1 MCDPSRQRGRWLIP
15 FFSLCL
21 GLTATAALAQTA
33 ESVLTAP
40 GERAPPGFSVKGRA
54 SADDVP
60 HPAGERRRE
69 MRRQGLEEKV
79 RAEASGQASGQLTA
93 QSFGQG
99 GRKVHRIGR
108 GKYQGKYIELE
119 RESEDLIF
127 TVLGEFGTQIHPAL
141 GGLPGPLHNQIPQP
155 DRTVDNSTI
164 WAPDFSRTYFEQ
176 LLFSEK
182 PGAVSMRNF
191 YIELSSNRYTV
202 DGEVTDWVTVPYNAN
217 RYDDDVTYNCSFP
230 GLPGAY
236 PCAGVWLFLRDAL
249 NGWYNAQLAAGKTA
263 AQIDA
268 ELAKFDVWD
277 RNDYDGDGNFDEPDG
292 YIDHFQAVHAGMGEE
307 VGGGVQG
314 GAAIWSHRWFAYY
327 NMAGL
332 IGPDNNKA
340 GGVRIGQS
348 KYWVGDYTVEPENGG
363 VGVFSHEF
371 GHDLDLPDLY
381 DTNGGDN
388 STGFWTLMSSGSYGN
403 DGKTD
408 IGSKP
413 VHMGAWEKL
422 QLGWLKY
429 EVAHAGKKSEHKL
442 GPATYNTRQAQ
453 ALITVLP
460 DQVIGAY
467 AGNAF
472 YYSGSG
478 ALLDTTMLRTVT
490 LPASSA
496 SLSAQVQ
503 FDIEADWDYAY
514 LVVIDG
520 GTTHFVPTNL
530 STTTNPNDQ
539 NFGQGITGS
548 TGFEWVPLTANLS
561 EFAGKTVQIGFRYWT
576 DGFTNGMGLLI
587 DDIQITGQQA
597 DGAEVTVP
605 WVYSPPAG
613 GFRVVQGD
621 LDSFFNAY
629 VAEFRQYKGYDKG
642 LRTGPY
648 VFGDLNSPALQDWVT
663 HFPYQEGLLISY
675 WDTRMGDNNTSAHPG
690 LGLIL
695 PIDAHP
701 TPLTRE
707 GGVPWAARYQSF
719 DSTFGLERTDKLRLR
734 RLGVDY
740 EYPSQRGVPVFDDRV
755 QHWRAEAPAAGVK
768 NPNTETLIQV
778 KSVSRDGSMMEVE
791 VRPARRGH
799 RPHDWIWDHKRW
811 NWWD

>member
-1 MCDPSRQRGRWLIP
+1 MCKTSRQRRRWLIP
-15 FFSLCL
+15 LFSLCI
-21 GLTATAALAQTA
+21 GLTATAALAS

-40 GERAPPGFSVKGRA
+40 GEQAPKGFSVKGKA
-54 SADDVP
+54 SVDDVP

-69 MRRQGLEEKV
+69 MRKQGLEEKV
-79 RAEASGQASGQLTA
+79 RAAAAGQASNQLTGRT
-93 QSFGQG
+93 GQG
-99 GRKVHRIGR
+99 GDKVHRIAK
-108 GKYQGKYIELE
+108 GKYQGQYIELE

-127 TVLGEFGTQIHPAL
+127 TVLGQFGTQIVPQL
-141 GGLPGPLHNQIPQP
+141 GGTPGPLHNQIPEP
-155 DRTVDNSTI
+155 DRNVDNSTI
-164 WAPDFSRTYFEQ
+164 WAPDFSQTYFEK
-176 LLFSEK
+176 LLFSGEE
-182 PGAVSMRNF
+182 GAVSMRNF

-217 RYDDDVTYNCSFP
+217 RYDDDVTYNCTFP

-236 PCAGVWLFLRDAL
+236 PCAGVWLFLRDSL
-249 NGWYNAQLAAGKTA
+249 NGWYNAQIAAGKTP
-263 AQIDA
+263 AQINAD
-268 ELAKFDVWD
+268 LAKFDVWD
-277 RNDYDGDGNFDEPDG
+277 RNDYDHDGNFNEPDG

-307 VGGGVQG
+307 VGGGAQG

-327 NMAGL
+327 NLAGL
-332 IGPDNNKA
+332 LGPDNNRA

-348 KYWVGDYTVEPENGG
+348 NYWVGDYTVEPENGG

-388 STGFWTLMSSGSYGN
+388 STGFWTLMSSGSYGSY
-403 DGKTD
+403 DQVD

-422 QLGWLKY
+422 QLGWLNY
-429 EVAHAGKKSEHKL
+429 EVAHAGTKSQHKL
-442 GPATYNTRQAQ
+442 GPATYNTKNAQ
-453 ALITVLP
+453 ALLTVLP
-460 DQVIGAY
+460 DNVIGPH

-478 ALLDTTMLRTVT
+478 ANLDTTMLRTVT
-490 LPASSA
+490 LPTGTASF
-496 SLSAQVQ
+496 SAQTQ
-503 FDIEADWDYAY
+503 FDIEGDWDYAY

-520 GTTHFVPTNL
+520 GTTYYVPTNL
-530 STTTNPNDQ
+530 STTTDPNGQ

-548 TGFEWVPLTANLS
+548 TAFEWVPLTADLTA
-561 EFAGKTVQIGFRYWT
+561 FAGHTVQIGFRYWT
-576 DGFTNGMGLLI
+576 DGFTNGLGLLV
-587 DDIQITGQQA
+587 DDIQIAGQQA

-613 GFRVVQGD
+613 GFRVVQGN

-642 LRTGPY
+642 LASGPY

-663 HFPYQEGLLISY
+663 HFPYQDGLLISY
-675 WDTRMGDNNTSAHPG
+675 WDTRVGDNNTSTHPG

-701 TPLTRE
+701 TPLARE
-707 GGVPWAARYQSF
+707 PGVYWSPRYQSF
-719 DSTFGLERTDKLRLR
+719 DSPFGLEAVDKIWLR
-734 RLGVDY
+734 RLGVK
-740 EYPSQRGVPVFDDRV
+740 YPYMPQAGVPVFDDRI
-755 QHWRAEAPAAGVK
+755 QYWRAETPAAGVK
-768 NPNTETLIQV
+768 NPNTGTQIRV
-778 KSVSRDGSMMEVE
+778 KSVNKDGSIMEVE
-791 VRPARRGH
+791 VKPV
-799 RPHDWIWDHKRW
+799 K
-811 NWWD
+811 

>member
-1 MCDPSRQRGRWLIP
+1 MCDAPRQPRRWLIP
-15 FFSLCL
+15 FYSLCI
-21 GLTATAALAQTA
+21 GLTASAALAQTA
-33 ESVLTAP
+33 ESILTAP
-40 GERAPPGFSVKGRA
+40 GEPAPPGFSVKGRA
-54 SADDVP
+54 NGDDVP
-60 HPAGERRRE
+60 HPAGEKRRE
-69 MRRQGLEEKV
+69 IRKQGMEENV
-79 RAEASGQASGQLTA
+79 RAEASGQSSG
-93 QSFGQG
+93 
-99 GRKVHRIGR
+99 RVHRIGR
-108 GKYQGKYIELE
+108 GKYKGRYVELR
-119 RESEDLIF
+119 REKEDLIF

-141 GGLPGPLHNQIPQP
+141 GGAPGPLHNQIPEP

-164 WAPDFSRTYFEQ
+164 WAPDFSRTYFDE
-176 LLFSEK
+176 LLFSGK

-202 DGEVTDWVTVPYNAN
+202 DGEVTDWVTAPFNAN
-217 RYDDDVTYNCSFP
+217 RYDDDVTYSCTFP
-230 GLPGAY
+230 GVPGTY
-236 PCAGVWLFLRDAL
+236 PCAGVWLFLRDSL
-249 NGWYNAQLAAGKTA
+249 SGWYSAQVAAGKTP
-263 AQIDA
+263 AQVNA

-307 VGGGVQG
+307 VGGGAQG

-327 NMAGL
+327 NLEGL
-332 IGPDNNKA
+332 LGPEFNKA
-340 GGVRIGQS
+340 GGVRIGNS
-348 KYWVGDYTVEPENGG
+348 DYWVGDYTVEPENGG
-363 VGVFSHEF
+363 VGVFAHEF

-388 STGFWTLMSSGSYGN
+388 STGFWTLMSSGSYGS
-403 DGKTD
+403 DGKVD

-429 EVAHAGKKSEHKL
+429 DVAHAGKRSEHKL

-460 DQVIGAY
+460 DNVIGPY

-478 ALLDTTMLRTVT
+478 ALLDTTMSRSIT
-490 LPASSA
+490 LPTGSPV
-496 SLSAQVQ
+496 LSAQVQ
-503 FDIEADWDYAY
+503 YDIEADWDYAY
-514 LVVIDG
+514 VIVVDG
-520 GTTHFVPTNL
+520 GTTHLVPTSL
-530 STTTNPNDQ
+530 STTTNPNGQ

-548 TGFEWVPLTANLS
+548 SSFEWVPLSVDLS
-561 EFAGKTVQIGFRYWT
+561 AFAGKTVQIGLWYWT
-576 DGFTNGMGLLI
+576 DGFVNGLGLLL
-587 DDIQITGQQA
+587 DDIRITGQLA

-605 WVYSPPAG
+605 WVYSPPSG

-621 LDSFFNAY
+621 LGSFFNAY
-629 VAEFRQYKGYDKG
+629 VAEFRQYRGYDKS

-648 VFGDLNSPALQDWVT
+648 VFGNLNSPQLQDWVT

-675 WDTRMGDNNTSAHPG
+675 WDARFADNNTSSHPG
-690 LGLIL
+690 QGLIL

-701 TPLTRE
+701 TPLMRVD
-707 GGVPWAARYQSF
+707 GVAWSSRYQSF
-719 DSTFGLERTDKLRLR
+719 DSPFGLERTDRLTLR
-734 RLGVDY
+734 RLGVDH
-740 EYPSQRGVPVFDDRV
+740 EYRSQSGVPVFDDRR
-755 QHWRAEAPAAGVK
+755 QHWRPETPAAGVK

-778 KSVSRDGSMMEVE
+778 KSVSRDGAVMEIE
-791 VRPARRGH
+791 VKPARRGH
-799 RPHDWIWDHKRW
+799 RPGHWYWNHKRW

>member
-1 MCDPSRQRGRWLIP
+1 MCDTSRQPRRWLIP
-15 FFSLCL
+15 FFSLCI
-21 GLTATAALAQTA
+21 GLTTTAALAQ
-33 ESVLTAP
+33 ESVLSAP
-40 GERAPPGFSVKGRA
+40 GDRPPPGFAIKGRA

-69 MRRQGLEEKV
+69 MRKQGLEERV
-79 RAEASGQASGQLTA
+79 RAEATGQVSSQLTG

-141 GGLPGPLHNQIPQP
+141 GGLPGPVHNQIPEP

-202 DGEVTDWVTVPYNAN
+202 DGEVTDWVPVPYNAN
-217 RYDDDVTYNCSFP
+217 RYDDDVTYNCTFP

-249 NGWYNAQLAAGKTA
+249 NGWYNAQIAAGKSQ
-263 AQIDA
+263 AQINA

-307 VGGGVQG
+307 VGGGAQG

-332 IGPDNNKA
+332 LGPDSNKA
-340 GGVRIGQS
+340 GGVRIGNS
-348 KYWVGDYTVEPENGG
+348 NYWVGDYTVEPENGG

-442 GPATYNTRQAQ
+442 GPATYNTKQAQ

-460 DQVIGAY
+460 DNVLGAY
-467 AGNAF
+467 NGDAF

-490 LPASSA
+490 LPTGSA
-496 SLSAQVQ
+496 SFSAQVQ
-503 FDIEADWDYAY
+503 FDIEQDWDYAY
-514 LVVIDG
+514 LVVVAG
-520 GTTHFVPTNL
+520 GVTHLVPTSL
-530 STTTNPNDQ
+530 STTTDPNEQ
-539 NFGQGITGS
+539 NFGNGITGS
-548 TGFEWVPLTANLS
+548 TAFEWVPVTANLS
-561 EFAGKTVQIGFRYWT
+561 EFAGQTVQIGFRYWT
-576 DGFTNGMGLLI
+576 DGFTNGLGLMI
-587 DDIQITGQQA
+587 DDIQITGQQT

-605 WVYSPPAG
+605 WVYSPPSG
-613 GFRVVQGD
+613 GFRAVRGD
-621 LDSFFNAY
+621 LGSFFNAY

-648 VFGDLNSPALQDWVT
+648 VFGDLNSPDLQEWVI

-675 WDTRMGDNNTSAHPG
+675 WDTRLGDNNTSAHPG

-707 GGVPWAARYQSF
+707 NGVVWASRYQSF
-719 DSTFGLERTDKLRLR
+719 DSPFGLERTDKLKLR

-755 QHWRAEAPAAGVK
+755 QYWRAETPSAGVK

-778 KSVSRDGSMMEVE
+778 KSISRDGSMMEVE
-791 VRPARRGH
+791 VKPARRGH
-799 RPHDWIWDHKRW
+799 RPNGWFWDRKRW

>member
-1 MCDPSRQRGRWLIP
+1 MFDAARRPRRWLI
-15 FFSLCL
+15 SIYSVCI

-33 ESVLTAP
+33 AEPVLIAP
-40 GERAPPGFSVKGRA
+40 GEPALPGFTVKGRA
-54 SADDVP
+54 NGDDVP
-60 HPAGERRRE
+60 HPAGEKRRE
-69 MRRQGLEEKV
+69 IRKEGLEEKV
-79 RAEASGQASGQLTA
+79 RGEASGQRSG
-93 QSFGQG
+93 
-99 GRKVHRIGR
+99 RVHRIGK
-108 GKYQGKYIELE
+108 GKHKGRYVELE

-127 TVLGEFGTQIHPAL
+127 TVLGEFGPQIHPQL

-164 WAPDFSRTYFEQ
+164 WAPDFSKTYFEQ

-202 DGEVTDWVTVPYNAN
+202 DGEVTDWVPLPFNAN
-217 RYDDDVTYNCSFP
+217 RYNDDVTYGCTFP
-230 GLPGAY
+230 GLPDVYAC
-236 PCAGVWLFLRDAL
+236 PGVWLFLRDSL

-263 AQIDA
+263 AQINA

-307 VGGGVQG
+307 VGGGAQG
-314 GAAIWSHRWFAYY
+314 AAAIWSHRWFAFY
-327 NMAGL
+327 NLEGL
-332 IGPDNNKA
+332 LGPESNKV
-340 GGVRIGQS
+340 GGVRIGNS
-348 KYWVGDYTVEPENGG
+348 NYWVGDYTVEPENGG
-363 VGVFSHEF
+363 VGVFAHEF

-403 DGKTD
+403 DGKED
-408 IGSKP
+408 LGSKP

-453 ALITVLP
+453 ALVTVLP
-460 DQVIGAY
+460 DNVIGPL
-467 AGNAF
+467 AGSAF

-490 LPASSA
+490 VPTGSP

-503 FDIEADWDYAY
+503 YDIEADWDYAY
-514 LVVIDG
+514 LVVVAG

-530 STTTNPNDQ
+530 STNTSPNDQ
-539 NFGQGITGS
+539 NFGEGITGS
-548 TGFEWVPLTANLS
+548 TAFEWVPLTANLS
-561 EFAGKTVQIGFRYWT
+561 AFAGQTVQIGFRYWT
-576 DGFTNGMGLLI
+576 DGFTNGLGLMI
-587 DDIQITGQQA
+587 DNIQITGQQS

-613 GFRVVQGD
+613 TGFRVVQGD
-621 LDSFFNAY
+621 LGSFFNAY
-629 VAEFRQYKGYDKG
+629 VAEFRQYRGYDKS

-648 VFGDLNSPALQDWVT
+648 VFGDLNSPQLQDWVT

-675 WDTRMGDNNTSAHPG
+675 WDTRLGDNNTSAHPG

-701 TPLTRE
+701 SPMARE
-707 GGVPWAARYQSF
+707 DGVAWSSRYQSF
-719 DSTFGLERTDKLRLR
+719 DSPFGLERTDRLTLR

-740 EYPSQRGVPVFDDRV
+740 PYRSQSGASTFDDRV
-755 QHWRAEAPAAGVK
+755 QYWRAETPAAGVK

-778 KSVSRDGSMMEVE
+778 KSVSKDGSLMEVE
-791 VRPARRGH
+791 VKPARRGH
-799 RPHDWIWDHKRW
+799 RRNDWWWDRKRW

>member
-1 MCDPSRQRGRWLIP
+1 MCKASRQPRRWLIP
-15 FFSLCL
+15 FYSLCF
-21 GLTATAALAQTA
+21 GLASTSALAQ
-33 ESVLTAP
+33 ESVLVAP
-40 GERAPPGFSVKGRA
+40 GDPVLPGFTVKGRA
-54 SADDVP
+54 NSDDVP
-60 HPAGERRRE
+60 HPAGEKRRE
-69 MRRQGLEEKV
+69 MRRMGLEEKV
-79 RAEASGQASGQLTA
+79 RSEAQSSSQLSGQA
-93 QSFGQG
+93 FGQG
-99 GRKVHRIGR
+99 SRGVHRLGR
-108 GKYQGKYIELE
+108 GKYKGKYIELE

-127 TVLGEFGTQIHPAL
+127 TVLGEFGTQIHPVL

-164 WAPDFSRTYFEQ
+164 WAPDFSRTHYDE

-202 DGEVTDWVTVPYNAN
+202 DGEVTDWVPVPYNAN
-217 RYDDDVTYNCSFP
+217 RYDDDVTYNCTFT

-249 NGWYNAQLAAGKTA
+249 NGWYNAQLAAGKSA

-327 NMAGL
+327 NMEGL
-332 IGPDNNKA
+332 LGPDNNKA
-340 GGVRIGQS
+340 GGVRIGNS
-348 KYWVGDYTVEPENGG
+348 NYWVGDYTVEPENGG
-363 VGVFSHEF
+363 VGVFAHEF
-371 GHDLDLPDLY
+371 AHDLDIPDLY

-388 STGFWTLMSSGSYGN
+388 SSGFWSVMASGSYGS
-403 DGKTD
+403 DGKVD

-429 EVAHAGKKSEHKL
+429 EVAHAGKKSHHKL
-442 GPATYNTRQAQ
+442 GPATYNTRNAQ

-460 DQVIGAY
+460 DNVITPY

-478 ALLDTTMLRTVT
+478 PLLDVTMLRTVT
-490 LPASSA
+490 LPNGTA
-496 SLSAQVQ
+496 SLTAQVQ
-503 FDIEADWDYAY
+503 YDIEADWDYAY
-514 LVVIDG
+514 VVVVEG
-520 GTTHFVPTNL
+520 GTTHLLPTNL
-530 STTTNPNDQ
+530 SFINNPNGQ
-539 NFGQGITGS
+539 NEGNGITGS
-548 TGFEWVPLTANLS
+548 SAFQWVPLFADLS
-561 EFAGKTVQIGFRYWT
+561 NFAGKTVQIGFRYWT
-576 DGFTNGMGLLI
+576 DPYTNGLGLMI
-587 DDIQITGQQA
+587 DDVLITGQQL

-605 WVYSPPAG
+605 WVYNPPAD
-613 GFRVVQGD
+613 GFRVVQGE
-621 LDSFFNAY
+621 LGSFFNAY
-629 VAEFRQYKGYDKG
+629 VAEFRQYRGYDKS

-648 VFGDLNSPALQDWVT
+648 VFGDLNSPALQEWVT

-675 WDTRMGDNNTSAHPG
+675 WDTRMSDNNTSSHPG
-690 LGLIL
+690 IGLIL

-707 GGVPWAARYQSF
+707 DGVAWSSRYQSF
-719 DSTFGLERTDKLRLR
+719 DSPFGLERTDPLKLR

-740 EYPSQRGVPVFDDRV
+740 VYPSQRGVSVFDDRK
-755 QHWRAEAPAAGVK
+755 QHWREETPGAGVK
-768 NPNTETLIQV
+768 NPNTETVIEV
-778 KSVSRDGSMMEVE
+778 KSVSGDVMHVE

-799 RPHDWIWDHKRW
+799 KPHHWSWDHKRW
-811 NWWD
+811 SWWD

>member
-1 MCDPSRQRGRWLIP
+1 MSDASCQPRRWLIP
-15 FFSLCL
+15 FFSLCI
-21 GLTATAALAQTA
+21 GLTTTAALAQ
-33 ESVLTAP
+33 SVEPIYTAP
-40 GERAPPGFSVKGRA
+40 GETALPGFSVKGRA
-54 SADDVP
+54 NGDDVP

-69 MRRQGLEEKV
+69 MRKQGLEERV
-79 RAEASGQASGQLTA
+79 RAEATGQVSSQLTG
-93 QSFGQG
+93 QSFGQS

-108 GKYQGKYIELE
+108 GKYHGKYIELE

-127 TVLGEFGTQIHPAL
+127 TVLGEFGTQIIPQL
-141 GGLPGPLHNQIPQP
+141 GGTPGPLHNTIPEP

-164 WAPDFSRTYFEQ
+164 WAPDFSKTYFEQ

-202 DGEVTDWVTVPYNAN
+202 DGAVTDWVTVPYNAN
-217 RYDDDVTYNCSFP
+217 RYDDDVTYGCTFP

-236 PCAGVWLFLRDAL
+236 ACAGVWLFLRDSL
-249 NGWYNAQLAAGKTA
+249 NGWYNAQIAAGKTP
-263 AQIDA
+263 AQVNA

-307 VGGGVQG
+307 VGGGAQG

-332 IGPDNNKA
+332 LGPDANKA

-348 KYWVGDYTVEPENGG
+348 NYWVGDYTVEPENGG
-363 VGVFSHEF
+363 VGVFAHEF

-381 DTNGGDN
+381 DTNAGDN
-388 STGFWTLMSSGSYGN
+388 STGFWTLMSSGSYGS
-403 DGKTD
+403 DGKVD

-460 DQVIGAY
+460 DNVIDAY

-478 ALLDTTMLRTVT
+478 ANLDTTMLRTVT
-490 LPASSA
+490 LPTGTASF
-496 SLSAQVQ
+496 SAQAQ

-514 LVVIDG
+514 LIVVDG
-520 GTTHFVPTNL
+520 GITHYVPTNR
-530 STTTNPNDQ
+530 STTTDPNGQ

-548 TGFEWVPLTANLS
+548 TAFEWVPLTADLS
-561 EFAGKTVQIGFRYWT
+561 EFAGKTVQIGFEYWT
-576 DGFTNGMGLLI
+576 DGFTNGLGLLL
-587 DDIQITGQQA
+587 DDIQITGQQV
-597 DGAEVTVP
+597 DGAEVTVA
-605 WVYSPPAG
+605 WEYSPPGG
-613 GFRVVQGD
+613 GFRVVQGE

-629 VAEFRQYKGYDKG
+629 VAEFRQYRGYDKS
-642 LRTGPY
+642 LKTGPY
-648 VFGDLNSPALQDWVT
+648 VFGDLNSAALQDWVT

-675 WDTRMGDNNTSAHPG
+675 WDTRLGDNNTSAHPG

-701 TPLTRE
+701 TPLIRDA
-707 GGVPWAARYQSF
+707 GIPWSSRYQSF
-719 DSTFGLERTDKLRLR
+719 DSPFGLERTDKLKLR

-740 EYPSQRGVPVFDDRV
+740 EYASQRGISVFDDRI
-755 QHWRAEAPAAGVK
+755 QHWRAETPAAGVK

-778 KSVSRDGSMMEVE
+778 KSVSRDGGVMEVE
-791 VRPARRGH
+791 VKPARRGH
-799 RPHDWIWDHKRW
+799 KPREWYWDHKRW